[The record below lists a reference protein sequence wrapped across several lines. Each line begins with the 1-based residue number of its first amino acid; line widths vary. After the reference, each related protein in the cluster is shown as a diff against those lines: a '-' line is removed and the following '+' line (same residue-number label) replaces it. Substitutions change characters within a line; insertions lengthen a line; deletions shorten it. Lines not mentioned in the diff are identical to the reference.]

1 MRGGPDTDIPMAD
14 IPISPSMSNR
24 ANRVVG
30 NADRTLWARKLNGS
44 ARLQHTRVGK
54 PLSNG
59 VPGKGPLSVK
69 HAATDSLG

>member
-1 MRGGPDTDIPMAD
+1 MRGGPNTDIPYAD

-24 ANRVVG
+24 KNREVG
-30 NADRTLWARKLNGS
+30 NADKSPWARKLEDSENQ
-44 ARLQHTRVGK
+44 QHTRRGK

-69 HAATDSLG
+69 HATTDSLD